1 MRVLIVEDD
10 PVSGLVLER
19 TLQRWGYEV
28 IKAKDGEEA
37 WKKYQVA
44 PVSLVITDWM
54 MPHADGLELCRRI
67 RNLARES
74 YTYIILLTAKSQ
86 KSDLV
91 EGMNAGADD
100 FMTKPFD
107 SAELQVRLRAGERV
121 LNLESSFTKGQLEVQ
136 QVNAQLRQSIERQ
149 NLINQLLRAL
159 ASSLDLD
166 VVMSEAAEPLRQLFS
181 SSRAFI
187 RLLDQEN
194 QMLRMVGEDC
204 AAGIACLGA
213 INFPVETSDEIKD
226 HFYNSSRVVSDLAQE
241 AGGDLRIT
249 TKMLVN
255 SFAVRALLCEPLTHQ
270 GSWFG
275 DVGLHQ
281 CEQTRAWSED
291 EILLLNTLAQQ
302 MSVVVANAELHRRVQ
317 EQSVRDALTGLFN
330 RRYFDTAF
338 NNEFARASR
347 YGQELSLVI
356 VDLDYLKKIND
367 ALGHLAGDSAI
378 RQTAEILAK
387 QSRRVDIATRYGG
400 EEFAVILPQTALEGA
415 RAAAEHWRQ
424 AINQCQIGDFRLS
437 ASIGIATFPSH
448 ASSKESLMQAADIA
462 LYRAKSAGRN
472 RVCEAAAGEKEIS
485 SKG

>member
-37 WKKYQVA
+37 WGKYQAA

-194 QMLRMVGEDC
+194 Q
-204 AAGIACLGA
+204 
-213 INFPVETSDEIKD
+213 
-226 HFYNSSRVVSDLAQE
+226 
-241 AGGDLRIT
+241 
-249 TKMLVN
+249 
-255 SFAVRALLCEPLTHQ
+255 
-270 GSWFG
+270 
-275 DVGLHQ
+275 
-281 CEQTRAWSED
+281 
-291 EILLLNTLAQQ
+291 
-302 MSVVVANAELHRRVQ
+302 
-317 EQSVRDALTGLFN
+317 
-330 RRYFDTAF
+330 
-338 NNEFARASR
+338 
-347 YGQELSLVI
+347 
-356 VDLDYLKKIND
+356 
-367 ALGHLAGDSAI
+367 
-378 RQTAEILAK
+378 
-387 QSRRVDIATRYGG
+387 
-400 EEFAVILPQTALEGA
+400 
-415 RAAAEHWRQ
+415 
-424 AINQCQIGDFRLS
+424 QIG
-437 ASIGIATFPSH
+437 
-448 ASSKESLMQAADIA
+448 
-462 LYRAKSAGRN
+462 RAH
-472 RVCEAAAGEKEIS
+472 V
-485 SKG
+485 